1 MKDISYLYV
10 AETLLQ
16 YCCETMIDV
25 SGQALEGED
34 MAMKRRCDDLTKLIK
49 TELETVQ
56 TRIKQTQEAA

>member
-10 AETLLQ
+10 AETFLQ

-34 MAMKRRCDDLTKLIK
+34 MAMKLRCDDLTKLIK